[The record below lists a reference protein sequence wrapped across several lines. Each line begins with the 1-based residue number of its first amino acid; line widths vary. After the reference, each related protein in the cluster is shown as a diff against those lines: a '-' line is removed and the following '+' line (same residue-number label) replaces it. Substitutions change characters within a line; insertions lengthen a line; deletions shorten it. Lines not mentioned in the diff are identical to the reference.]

1 MEKSPVKDFYFGER
15 IYVGGSMP
23 KECGDQLCCM
33 NCCEWSDGQLCCT
46 PGKKMHEY
54 KELKERYRQ
63 QMRTEGL
70 DDNTQVPMLM
80 GIIQTYNDVFN
91 RCPSP
96 DKEIP
101 VEDYTF
107 FQQCVI
113 EVQKRGRD
121 ILPESY
127 KAELYRE
134 AGMFAECLGFGAKT
148 IWDEEEKAIIDEILF
163 RAIKG
168 DSKPFII
175 EGLDYH
181 KEGMRRARRFSR
193 LISGR

>member
-1 MEKSPVKDFYFGER
+1 MEKSQVKDYYFGDH

-23 KECGDQLCCM
+23 KECGDQTCCM
-33 NCCEWSDGQLCCT
+33 NCREWSDGRLCCA
-46 PGKKMHEY
+46 PGRRMDEY
-54 KELKERYRQ
+54 KDLKERYRQ

-70 DDNTQVPMLM
+70 DDSSQVPMLM
-80 GIIQTYNDVFN
+80 SIIQAYNDVFN

-96 DKEIP
+96 YKEIP
-101 VEDYTF
+101 AEDYTF
-107 FQQCVI
+107 FLQCVI
-113 EVQKRGRD
+113 EVQKKGKD
-121 ILPESY
+121 ILPTSY

-148 IWDEEEKAIIDEILF
+148 IWNKEEKAIIDEILF

-175 EGLDYH
+175 EGCDCN
-181 KEGMRRARRFSR
+181 KEGARRARRFSR